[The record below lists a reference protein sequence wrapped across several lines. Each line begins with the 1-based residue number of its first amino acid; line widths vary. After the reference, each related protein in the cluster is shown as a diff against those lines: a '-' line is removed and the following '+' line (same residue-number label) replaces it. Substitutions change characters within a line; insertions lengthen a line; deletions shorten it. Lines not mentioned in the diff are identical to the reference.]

1 MHERLREILS
11 GVDGLRLAL
20 LFGSQAEDRGGAESD
35 VDLAVLAER
44 PLPSEVKARLIAAVG
59 EATGRPVDLIDLTQA
74 GEPLLGEILRTARPL
89 LERDPTARAELLR
102 RHLFD
107 EADFLPHRRRILE
120 ARRRKWLGE

>member
-59 EATGRPVDLIDLTQA
+59 EATG
-74 GEPLLGEILRTARPL
+74 
-89 LERDPTARAELLR
+89 
-102 RHLFD
+102 H
-107 EADFLPHRRRILE
+107 FLPHRRRILE
-120 ARRRKWLGE
+120 ARRRKWLDE